1 MVGAV
6 KVFAGNIEG
15 LVSEALCTEVKL
27 DGAELAL
34 AVTVASVTVTREA
47 HAHGSVT
54 GERDE
59 TESVSDEL
67 VVEDRGVD
75 LDFNEVDGDGRD
87 LRDHHA
93 PKRVGHTRVRLSKL
107 ELDHVVLHF
116 PDLHLRESLVRHS
129 SVHDVSVSE
138 VSLSLS
144 NYKVIKP
151 KIWGFCLSA
160 SSFQYSLSRSL

>member
-1 MVGAV
+1 MGVKRVPLLAGVIGIGELNGNDGVVGAV
-6 KVFAGNIEG
+6 EVFAGDIEG

-34 AVTVASVTVTREA
+34 AVTVTSVTVTREA
-47 HAHGSVT
+47 HAHCSVT

-75 LDFNEVDGDGRD
+75 LDFDEVDGDGRD

-93 PKRVGHTRVRLSKL
+93 PKRVGHTGVRLS
-107 ELDHVVLHF
+107 
-116 PDLHLRESLVRHS
+116 
-129 SVHDVSVSE
+129 
-138 VSLSLS
+138 
-144 NYKVIKP
+144 
-151 KIWGFCLSA
+151 
-160 SSFQYSLSRSL
+160 